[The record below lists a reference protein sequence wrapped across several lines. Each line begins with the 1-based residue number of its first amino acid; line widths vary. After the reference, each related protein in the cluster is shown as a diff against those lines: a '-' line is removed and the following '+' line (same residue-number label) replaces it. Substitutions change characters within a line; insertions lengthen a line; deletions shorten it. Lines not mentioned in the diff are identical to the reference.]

1 MAWRKPEVLA
11 EAVLEAAGLH
21 ARCVEAARQLKEAV
35 PTAVELARD
44 EKQGRGLAGRHG
56 KGSKCQRGE
65 GVGPEGRGAGQVVS
79 QGSEGHAAG
88 GETTVAVA
96 LCRSGE
102 AGGRG

>member
-1 MAWRKPEVLA
+1 MESVDEVPRRRGESGGEINGGALVG
-11 EAVLEAAGLH
+11 E
-21 ARCVEAARQLKEAV
+21 
-35 PTAVELARD
+35 
-44 EKQGRGLAGRHG
+44 EKQGRGLAARHG